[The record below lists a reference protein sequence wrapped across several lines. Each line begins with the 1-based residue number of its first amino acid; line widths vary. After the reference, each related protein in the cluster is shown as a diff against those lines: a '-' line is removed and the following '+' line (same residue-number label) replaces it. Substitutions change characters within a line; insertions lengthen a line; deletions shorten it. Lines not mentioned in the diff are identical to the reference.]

1 MINYPIKYRIIPV
14 ISKNFNGTYIA
25 AYIPIKT
32 YIVKEVRTY
41 LDNGEVDSYF
51 GVVDTYTI
59 NDLNFYSQN
68 IPEIDF
74 DKDYK
79 NMKFVENAS
88 SLYDSYEEAASITK
102 NLNAE
107 NLENLIA
114 FIVPS
119 NPYCEILKRKY
130 KKDVDKYSKFAKM
143 IDDITCQLK
152 VSDDSDMYLNRKQI
166 QKIKNK

>member
-1 MINYPIKYRIIPV
+1 
-14 ISKNFNGTYIA
+14 
-25 AYIPIKT
+25 
-32 YIVKEVRTY
+32 
-41 LDNGEVDSYF
+41 
-51 GVVDTYTI
+51 
-59 NDLNFYSQN
+59 
-68 IPEIDF
+68 
-74 DKDYK
+74 
-79 NMKFVENAS
+79 MKNAS

>member
-1 MINYPIKYRIIPV
+1 MIKYPIKYRIIPV
-14 ISKNFNGTYIA
+14 PSKNFNGTYIA

-41 LDNGEVDSYF
+41 LENGDVDSYY
-51 GVVDTYTI
+51 GVVDTYII

-74 DKDYK
+74 DNDYK
-79 NMKFVENAS
+79 NMKFVESAS
-88 SLYDSYEEAASITK
+88 SLYDSYEEAESITK
-102 NLNAE
+102 NLNAK

-114 FIVPS
+114 FVASS

-143 IDDITCQLK
+143 LDDMTGQLK
-152 VSDDSDMYLNRKQI
+152 ISDDSDMYLNRKQI